1 MFSQKSFLQYQKK
14 NDPKIFHSSAKLV
27 ANDLNIDEAYKS
39 MHQSIIIEI
48 PSYTS
53 KDWVA

>member
-39 MHQSIIIEI
+39 MHQSIIIET